1 MNNQN
6 TKNYAQAIAN
16 AVHNLM
22 SYGLSQRD
30 EIIVKLVNSGK
41 VSQAEIARILGL
53 SRQRLEQIIKR
64 YNSKENSGLTE

>member
-1 MNNQN
+1 
-6 TKNYAQAIAN
+6 
-16 AVHNLM
+16 M